1 MTINSFILPD
11 HWASALI
18 NDDWT
23 SIDDKEEEK
32 CILQF
37 LADNPSLICID
48 VQDDSSFVKYH
59 DAADYGVLASDCSTF
74 LFNE

>member
-1 MTINSFILPD
+1 MNLYEFTLPD

-23 SIDDKEEEK
+23 GIEDPEEEK

-37 LADNPSLICID
+37 LGDNPGLVCVD
-48 VQDDSSFVKYH
+48 VRDDSSFVKYH
-59 DAADYGVLASDCSTF
+59 DAADYGVLASNCSIF
-74 LFNE
+74 IFS